1 MLTVPA
7 LPKATQCYE
16 GGKKEETEKKL
27 KNRVTP
33 HHQAGSEYLTASPCP
48 TNACSSQ
55 SQAPQQKRSPVQE
68 LSLKSYVVLLEA

>member
-1 MLTVPA
+1 MQTLQRLLKSFMLSIKKKKKIRAMLTVPA

-16 GGKKEETEKKL
+16 RGKKEETEKKL

-55 SQAPQQKRSPVQE
+55 S
-68 LSLKSYVVLLEA
+68 

>member
-33 HHQAGSEYLTASPCP
+33 HHQAGSEYLTASHQCLQQSITSPPAKTIPCSR
-48 TNACSSQ
+48 TIT
-55 SQAPQQKRSPVQE
+55 
-68 LSLKSYVVLLEA
+68 